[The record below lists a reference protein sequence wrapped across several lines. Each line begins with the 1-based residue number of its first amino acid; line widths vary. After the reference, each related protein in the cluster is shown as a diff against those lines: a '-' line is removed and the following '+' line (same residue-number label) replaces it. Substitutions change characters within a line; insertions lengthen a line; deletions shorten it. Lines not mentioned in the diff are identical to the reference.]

1 MVRRPSRRAYVGQWV
16 LLAGV
21 VGLGWLLALMVADNY
36 ARKNLHFGF
45 DFLAAQAHF
54 DIPFHLVS
62 WDLFDTYARTLLICV
77 LNTALVAV
85 MAIVTATLL
94 GLLVGVMR
102 LSVNW
107 LVRNI
112 ALAVI
117 EFVRNTPQLVQL
129 IFWYV
134 GVLQTLPSPRNGIH
148 LPGGVNLN
156 IRGLY
161 VPDAV
166 MRADS
171 GWLSWLALA
180 VLVATPF
187 VWKLRVGSVR
197 VGPKA
202 LCLPLLALVLFAA
215 GIDHI
220 EYPTLVGFN
229 LTGGT
234 QVPPELVALWVG
246 LSIYA
251 TAFIAEIVRG
261 SIEAIP
267 KGQHE
272 AALSLGLKGWQRL
285 FLVVLPQA
293 LRIMVPQ
300 LTSQYVNITK
310 STTLGAAVAYPE
322 LMQIFAGTVMQQ
334 AGKEIETMAIVMAIF
349 VAINLATS
357 ALMNWYNRR
366 VALVER

>member
-1 MVRRPSRRAYVGQWV
+1 MVRRPSRRAYVGQWI
-16 LLAGV
+16 LLVGV
-21 VGLGWLLALMVADNY
+21 VAFGWLLADMVAGNY

-45 DFLAAQAHF
+45 GFLLDPAHF
-54 DIPFHLVS
+54 DLPFHLIS
-62 WDLFDTYARTLLICV
+62 WSVYDTYGRVLLICV
-77 LNTALVAV
+77 LNTALVAAL
-85 MAIVTATLL
+85 AIVTATLL

-112 ALAVI
+112 ALAFI

-134 GVLQTLPSPRNGIH
+134 GVLQTLPGPRSSLH
-148 LPGGVNLN
+148 LPGGALLN
-156 IRGLY
+156 VRGLF

-166 MRADS
+166 MREGS
-171 GWLSWLALA
+171 GWLSWLAL
-180 VLVATPF
+180 VLLVVTPF
-187 VWKLRVGSVR
+187 VWRIRIGSFR
-197 VGPKA
+197 AGAKA
-202 LCLPLLALVLFAA
+202 LLLPLLALIVFAA
-215 GIDHI
+215 GVDHV
-220 EYPTLVGFN
+220 EVPELKGFN
-229 LTGGT
+229 LAGGT
-234 QVPPELVALWVG
+234 QVPPELVALWIG
-246 LSIYA
+246 LSVYA
-251 TAFIAEIVRG
+251 TAFIGEIVRG

-272 AALSLGLKGWQRL
+272 AAQSLGLRGWQRL

-300 LTSQYVNITK
+300 LTSQYLNIIK
-310 STTLGAAVAYPE
+310 STTLGAAVGYAE

>member
-1 MVRRPSRRAYVGQWV
+1 MVRRPSRRAYVGQWF

-21 VGLGWLLALMVADNY
+21 VAFGWLLADMVAGNY

-45 DFLAAQAHF
+45 GFLAEPAHF
-54 DIPFHLVS
+54 DLPFHLVS
-62 WDLFDTYARTLLICV
+62 WSVYDTYGRVLVVCL
-77 LNTALVAV
+77 LNTALVAAL
-85 MAIVTATLL
+85 AIMTATVL
-94 GLLVGVMR
+94 GLVVGVMR

-112 ALAVI
+112 ALGFI

-134 GVLQTLPSPRNGIH
+134 GVLQTLPGPRSSLV
-148 LPGGVNLN
+148 LPGGVLLN
-156 IRGLY
+156 VRGLF

-166 MRADS
+166 MREGTS
-171 GWLSWLALA
+171 LLSWLSVVTLI
-180 VLVATPF
+180 ATPF
-187 VWKLRVGSVR
+187 IWRVKIGSARVGA
-197 VGPKA
+197 KA
-202 LCLPLLALVLFAA
+202 LLLPLLALLLFAV

-220 EYPTLVGFN
+220 EYPMLQGFN
-229 LTGGT
+229 LAGGT
-234 QVPPELVALWVG
+234 QVPPELVAVWIG

-272 AALSLGLKGWQRL
+272 AAQALGLRGWQRL
-285 FLVVLPQA
+285 LLVVLPQA

-300 LTSQYVNITK
+300 LTSQYLNIIK
-310 STTLGAAVAYPE
+310 STTLGAAVGYAE

-334 AGKEIETMAIVMAIF
+334 AGKEIETMAIVMAVF